1 MQLGKILILALLFV
15 AGTFSLSY
23 PQSRKGQ
30 VALGGNFSALRLVG
44 GTQKS
49 STISGKTGLHV
60 DYFVSDLVAVGYN
73 WNYGTVRP
81 KKSNAYFA
89 ADPDLPFKT
98 FLSYHLLEATFYP
111 LMKSKKWQPFIAAST
126 GLLQW
131 DVRNISNGGS
141 VFKNGF
147 FYGKSLNKGTL
158 FNALIGTKIGVAHNI
173 KDTIV
178 LKLFLNLTHIFDQ
191 RNDNIGTNDV
201 NTRILDV
208 GLGLSYNLF
217 VTRDSDG
224 DGIDDKHD
232 AAPLEAEDFD
242 GFQDADGAPD
252 YDNDGDGIIDQLDK
266 APLIPEDIDGFE
278 DDDGVPDLDNDWD
291 GIPDS
296 LDGAPNQPEDLDGY
310 QDDDG
315 IPDLDDDGDG
325 IPDISDACKG
335 QAETYNGYR
344 DDDGCP
350 DEVPK
355 PLVKKGERIVLQ
367 GVNFEL
373 SSARLEPE
381 SYIILDQVYES
392 LFANPEI
399 EVEIRG
405 YTDNTGSES
414 FNRKLSQARA
424 DTVRTYLVKKGIDSY
439 RITAKGYGSS
449 DPIADNNTEVGRAKN
464 RRIEF
469 FRKK

>member
-1 MQLGKILILALLFV
+1 MQLSKILVMAVLLLS
-15 AGTFSLSY
+15 GTFVLSY
-23 PQSRKGQ
+23 SQSRKGQ
-30 VALGGNFSALRLVG
+30 LELGVDFSALRLYG
-44 GTQKS
+44 GVEKS
-49 STISGKTGLHV
+49 STISGKTGLRV
-60 DYFVSDLVAVGYN
+60 NFFTTDFLSVGYN

-81 KKSNAYFA
+81 KKGDSYFA
-89 ADPDLPFKT
+89 ADPALPFKT

-111 LMKSKKWQPFIAAST
+111 VKNKKWQPFISATT
-126 GLLQW
+126 GLLKW

-141 VFKNGF
+141 LFKNGL
-147 FYGKSLNKGTL
+147 FYGESLNKGAL
-158 FNALIGTKIGVAHNI
+158 FNALLGSKIGIVRNI
-173 KDTIV
+173 KDNCTV
-178 LKLFLNLTHIFDQ
+178 KLFFNFTHIFDQ
-191 RNDNIGTNDV
+191 RNDNIGTNDI
-201 NTRILDV
+201 NNQILDL
-208 GLGLSYNLF
+208 GLGLSYKFF

-232 AAPLEAEDFD
+232 AAPFEAEDFD

-315 IPDLDDDGDG
+315 VPDLDDDGDG
-325 IPDISDACKG
+325 IPDLCDACKG

-355 PLVKKGERIVLQ
+355 PLVKRGERIVLK
-367 GVNFEL
+367 GVNFE
-373 SSARLEPE
+373 SGSARL
-381 SYIILDQVYES
+381 V
-392 LFANPEI
+392 
-399 EVEIRG
+399 
-405 YTDNTGSES
+405 
-414 FNRKLSQARA
+414 
-424 DTVRTYLVKKGIDSY
+424 
-439 RITAKGYGSS
+439 
-449 DPIADNNTEVGRAKN
+449 
-464 RRIEF
+464 
-469 FRKK
+469 